1 MEEKILK
8 ELKAINVK
16 LQETEEKITATM
28 RKEIQETEEKI
39 TATMRKEI
47 QETEEKITTTMRE
60 EIQEA
65 KEKITATLRKEMN
78 QRIGQS
84 TTEISNEIKD
94 LCEVIEKKENKNKD
108 DMKKDLRQHENK
120 VLKGVEALKK
130 VLAS

>member
-28 RKEIQETEEKI
+28 REEIQETEEKI
-39 TATMRKEI
+39 TA
-47 QETEEKITTTMRE
+47 TMRE

-94 LCEVIEKKENKNKD
+94 LCDVIEKKENKNKD
-108 DMKKDLRQHENK
+108 DMKKELRQHENK
-120 VLKGVEALKK
+120 ALRGVESLKK